1 MLYGDF
7 AICLT
12 AIHLHPVCNCTLSI
26 YRNKEQNNTEHYISE
41 QYLRPWSRCDL
52 AISPWCPQVHPRV
65 MYCPSASPVSPD
77 VTWARQ
83 TRASSSPCV
92 PPLAASP
99 RLVSWGASAPTL
111 CFLCCIL
118 NCSGKS
124 HEVPFGPGGILLVGL
139 WWLPETEVCVSEQL
153 EMSDCLILH
162 FDATGYVQILPL
174 FNFVTPS
181 LLQLKI
187 L

>member
-1 MLYGDF
+1 VSDSKFFIHQWECLAWRWHANLIGIQYIPAQWEVRLFTINIECYGDF

-26 YRNKEQNNTEHYISE
+26 YRNKEQNNTEHHISE

-83 TRASSSPCV
+83 TRASSSPCAL
-92 PPLAASP
+92 PLAASP
-99 RLVSWGASAPTL
+99 HLVSWGASATTL
-111 CFLCCIL
+111 CFLCCFL
-118 NCSGKS
+118 NCRWKS

-139 WWLPETEVCVSEQL
+139 WWLPAL
-153 EMSDCLILH
+153 
-162 FDATGYVQILPL
+162 G
-174 FNFVTPS
+174 
-181 LLQLKI
+181 
-187 L
+187 